1 MQITDG
7 MEWRSRK
14 EETGM
19 RDTARQMRS
28 AMMCDRMRQM
38 SMCDGMDADVVRLFP
53 DYFSEITYY
62 PADQFSDG
70 IHFGR
75 PYNTK
80 EVYREKLRELYL
92 DRGYLDGF
100 QI

>member
-1 MQITDG
+1 MQITDS

-38 SMCDGMDADVVRLFP
+38 SMCDGMDADVVRAFPGFFRSLEEQIDTGAMERGLGQPHGLLFLF
-53 DYFSEITYY
+53 YVLEIT
-62 PADQFSDG
+62 F
-70 IHFGR
+70 
-75 PYNTK
+75 
-80 EVYREKLRELYL
+80 
-92 DRGYLDGF
+92 
-100 QI
+100 

>member
-1 MQITDG
+1 MQITDS

-28 AMMCDRMRQM
+28 AMMYDRMRQM

-53 DYFSEITYY
+53 DS
-62 PADQFSDG
+62 SDLWKN
-70 IHFGR
+70 R
-75 PYNTK
+75 
-80 EVYREKLRELYL
+80 
-92 DRGYLDGF
+92 
-100 QI
+100 